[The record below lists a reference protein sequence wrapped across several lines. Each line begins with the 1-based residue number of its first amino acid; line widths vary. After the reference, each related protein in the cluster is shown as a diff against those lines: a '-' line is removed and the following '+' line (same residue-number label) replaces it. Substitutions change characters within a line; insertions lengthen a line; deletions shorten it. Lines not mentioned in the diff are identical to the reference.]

1 MNLQL
6 STLDLILLVA
16 LLIMTG
22 IIIYLC
28 YSLFHGKQE
37 PQLLKQALMQK
48 EQEILALKQNLNKYE
63 NNFEHLRQEHASLRE
78 NYASLSGER
87 NIILENNK
95 KLQNKLDELSTEASD
110 LREAMSA
117 AGAAL
122 DAEKQMREDD
132 RLKSQERD
140 EELKNRLTILGQ
152 QMLKATATEL
162 SNQERLNFQKNVAP
176 LKEELEIFRRFLT
189 QSQNQSASQSGS
201 LLTELKKMQE
211 SQNVLSKQALDLSLA
226 LSSGGKSQG
235 MWGELQ
241 LERVLEN
248 SGLTLGIEYEREV
261 AGVRYQNETGRPD
274 AIIRLPQNHCLII
287 DAKCSLTAYTNFVNA
302 SDKDEKESALK
313 AHISSLK
320 NHINGLKK
328 RDYSNYKSLNSPS
341 FVFMFVPIDGA
352 LSLAINK
359 DSSLYDEAS
368 QSNIYLVSP
377 SSLLPALRVVANLW
391 VLSKQNER
399 IRALASEAQQIYA
412 KFSQVLNAL
421 EDVQKK
427 ESSLNSSIELL
438 NNRLRGGKGNLEGQ
452 LQNFAVK
459 APQVLAQEGLEIKEA

>member
-1 MNLQL
+1 MNMQL
-6 STLDLILLVA
+6 SPLDFILLIA
-16 LLIMTG
+16 LLIMMG
-22 IIIYLC
+22 IVIYLC

-37 PQLLKQALMQK
+37 PHLLKQTLIQK
-48 EQEILALKQNLNKYE
+48 EQELSALTQKLNQCEHK
-63 NNFEHLRQEHASLRE
+63 FELLRQEHAALRE
-78 NYASLSGER
+78 NYAALGKERSL
-87 NIILENNK
+87 ILENNK
-95 KLQNKLDELSTEASD
+95 KLQDKLEELNYEASD

-132 RLKSQERD
+132 RLKAQERD
-140 EELKNRLTILGQ
+140 EELKNRLTLLGQ
-152 QMLKATATEL
+152 QMLKATAAEL
-162 SNQERLNFQKNVAP
+162 SSQERLNFQKNVAP
-176 LKEELEIFRRFLT
+176 LKEELEIFRSFLT

-201 LLTELKKMQE
+201 LLTELKKLQE
-211 SQNVLSKQALDLSLA
+211 SQSVLSKQALDLSLA

-248 SGLTLGIEYEREV
+248 SGLTLGVEYEREV
-261 AGVRYQNETGRPD
+261 AGVRYQNENGRPD

-287 DAKCSLTAYTNFVNA
+287 DAKCSLTAYTSFMNA
-302 SDKDEKESALK
+302 SGKEEKDNALK
-313 AHISSLK
+313 AHISSLR

-359 DSSLYDEAS
+359 DASLYDEAS
-368 QSNIYLVSP
+368 QNNIYLVSP

-427 ESSLNSSIELL
+427 EASLNSSIEVL

-459 APQVLAQEGLEIKEA
+459 APQVLAQEGLEIKDA

>member
-1 MNLQL
+1 MNMQL
-6 STLDLILLVA
+6 SPLDFILLIA
-16 LLIMTG
+16 LLIMMG
-22 IIIYLC
+22 IVIYLC

-37 PQLLKQALMQK
+37 PHLLKQTLIQK
-48 EQEILALKQNLNKYE
+48 EQELSALTQKLNQCEHK
-63 NNFEHLRQEHASLRE
+63 FELLRQEHAALRE
-78 NYASLSGER
+78 NYAALGKERSL
-87 NIILENNK
+87 ILENNK
-95 KLQNKLDELSTEASD
+95 KLQDKLEELNYEASD

-132 RLKSQERD
+132 RLKAQERD
-140 EELKNRLTILGQ
+140 EELKNRLTLLGQ
-152 QMLKATATEL
+152 QMLKATAAEL
-162 SNQERLNFQKNVAP
+162 SSQERLNFQKNVAP
-176 LKEELEIFRRFLT
+176 LKGELEIFRSFLT

-201 LLTELKKMQE
+201 LLTELKKLQE
-211 SQNVLSKQALDLSLA
+211 SQTVLSKQALDLSLA

-248 SGLTLGIEYEREV
+248 SGLTLGVEYEREV
-261 AGVRYQNETGRPD
+261 AGVRYQNENGRPD

-287 DAKCSLTAYTNFVNA
+287 DAKCSLTAYTSFMNA
-302 SDKDEKESALK
+302 SGKEEKDNALK
-313 AHISSLK
+313 AHISSLR

-359 DSSLYDEAS
+359 DASLYDEAS
-368 QSNIYLVSP
+368 QNNIYLVSP

-427 ESSLNSSIELL
+427 EASLNSSIEVL

-459 APQVLAQEGLEIKEA
+459 APQVLAQEGLEIKDA

>member
-6 STLDLILLVA
+6 SAFDFILLAA
-16 LLIMTG
+16 LLLMMC

-28 YSLFHGKQE
+28 YSLFHGKSE
-37 PQLLKQALMQK
+37 PRLLKQTLIQKDQELSALTQK
-48 EQEILALKQNLNKYE
+48 LNKYE
-63 NNFEHLRQEHASLRE
+63 NNFELLRKEHSALRE
-78 NYASLSGER
+78 NYAALSKERSL
-87 NIILENNK
+87 ILENNK
-95 KLQNKLDELSTEASD
+95 KLQDKLEELNDEAAD

-132 RLKSQERD
+132 RLKAQERD

-152 QMLKATATEL
+152 QMLKATAAEL
-162 SNQERLNFQKNVAP
+162 SSQERLSFQKNVAP
-176 LKEELEIFRRFLT
+176 LKEELEIFRKFLA
-189 QSQNQSASQSGS
+189 QSQNQSAVQSGS
-201 LLTELKKMQE
+201 LLTELKKLQE
-211 SQNVLSKQALDLSLA
+211 SQTVLSKQALDLSLA

-248 SGLTLGIEYEREV
+248 SGLTLGVEYEREV
-261 AGVRYQNETGRPD
+261 AGVRYQSENGRPD

-287 DAKCSLTAYTNFVNA
+287 DAKCSLTAYTSFMNA
-302 SDKDEKESALK
+302 SDKEEKDNALK

-368 QSNIYLVSP
+368 RNNIYLVSP

-391 VLSKQNER
+391 ILSKQNER

-427 ESSLNSSIELL
+427 EASLNSSIEIL

-452 LQNFAVK
+452 LQSFAVK

>member
-1 MNLQL
+1 MNMQL
-6 STLDLILLVA
+6 SPLDFILLIA
-16 LLIMTG
+16 LLIMMG
-22 IIIYLC
+22 IVIYLC

-37 PQLLKQALMQK
+37 PHLLKQTLIQK
-48 EQEILALKQNLNKYE
+48 EQELSALTQKLNQCEHK
-63 NNFEHLRQEHASLRE
+63 FELLRQEHAALRE
-78 NYASLSGER
+78 NYAALGKERSL
-87 NIILENNK
+87 ILENNK
-95 KLQNKLDELSTEASD
+95 KLQDKLEELNYEASD

-132 RLKSQERD
+132 RLKAQERD
-140 EELKNRLTILGQ
+140 EELKNRLTLLGQ
-152 QMLKATATEL
+152 QMLKATAAEL
-162 SNQERLNFQKNVAP
+162 SSQERLNFQKNVAP
-176 LKEELEIFRRFLT
+176 LKEELEIFRSFLT

-201 LLTELKKMQE
+201 LLTELKKLQE
-211 SQNVLSKQALDLSLA
+211 SQTVLSKQALDLSLA

-248 SGLTLGIEYEREV
+248 SGLTLGVEYEREV
-261 AGVRYQNETGRPD
+261 AGVRYQNENGRPD

-287 DAKCSLTAYTNFVNA
+287 DAKCSLTAYTSFMNA
-302 SDKDEKESALK
+302 SGKEEKDNALK
-313 AHISSLK
+313 AHISSLR

-359 DSSLYDEAS
+359 DASLYDEAS
-368 QSNIYLVSP
+368 QNNIYLVSP

-427 ESSLNSSIELL
+427 EASLNSSIEVL
-438 NNRLRGGKGNLEGQ
+438 NNRLCGGKGNLEGQ

-459 APQVLAQEGLEIKEA
+459 APQVLAQEGLEIKDA

>member
-1 MNLQL
+1 MNMQL
-6 STLDLILLVA
+6 SPLDFILLIA
-16 LLIMTG
+16 LLIMMG
-22 IIIYLC
+22 IVIYLC

-37 PQLLKQALMQK
+37 PHLLKQTLIQK
-48 EQEILALKQNLNKYE
+48 EQELSALTQKLNQCEHK
-63 NNFEHLRQEHASLRE
+63 FELLRQEHAALRE
-78 NYASLSGER
+78 NYAALGKERSL
-87 NIILENNK
+87 ILENNK
-95 KLQNKLDELSTEASD
+95 KLQDKLEELNYEASD

-132 RLKSQERD
+132 RLKAQERD
-140 EELKNRLTILGQ
+140 EELKNRLTLLGQ
-152 QMLKATATEL
+152 QMLKATAAEL
-162 SNQERLNFQKNVAP
+162 SSQERLNFQKNVAP
-176 LKEELEIFRRFLT
+176 LKEELEIFRSFLT

-201 LLTELKKMQE
+201 LLTELKKLQE
-211 SQNVLSKQALDLSLA
+211 SQSVLSKQALDLSLA

-241 LERVLEN
+241 LERVLES
-248 SGLTLGIEYEREV
+248 SGLTLGVEYEREV
-261 AGVRYQNETGRPD
+261 AGVRYQNENGRPD

-287 DAKCSLTAYTNFVNA
+287 DAKCSLTAYTSFMNA
-302 SDKDEKESALK
+302 SGKEEKDNALK
-313 AHISSLK
+313 AHISSLR

-328 RDYSNYKSLNSPS
+328 RDYSNYNSLNSPS

-359 DSSLYDEAS
+359 DASLYDEAS
-368 QSNIYLVSP
+368 QNNIYLVSP

-427 ESSLNSSIELL
+427 EASLNSSIEVL

-459 APQVLAQEGLEIKEA
+459 APQVLAQEGLEIKDA

>member
-1 MNLQL
+1 MNMQL
-6 STLDLILLVA
+6 SPLDFILLIA
-16 LLIMTG
+16 LLIMMG
-22 IIIYLC
+22 IVIYLC

-37 PQLLKQALMQK
+37 PHLLKQTLIQK
-48 EQEILALKQNLNKYE
+48 EQELSALTQKLNQCEHK
-63 NNFEHLRQEHASLRE
+63 FELLRQEHAALRE
-78 NYASLSGER
+78 NYAALGKERSL
-87 NIILENNK
+87 ILENNK
-95 KLQNKLDELSTEASD
+95 KLQDKLEELNYEASD

-132 RLKSQERD
+132 RLKAQERD
-140 EELKNRLTILGQ
+140 EELKNRLTLLGQ
-152 QMLKATATEL
+152 QMLKATAAEL
-162 SNQERLNFQKNVAP
+162 SSQERLNFQKNVAP
-176 LKEELEIFRRFLT
+176 LKEELEIFRSFLT

-201 LLTELKKMQE
+201 LLTELKKLQE
-211 SQNVLSKQALDLSLA
+211 SQTVLSKQALDLSLA

-248 SGLTLGIEYEREV
+248 SGLTLGVEYEREV
-261 AGVRYQNETGRPD
+261 AGVRYQNENGRPD

-287 DAKCSLTAYTNFVNA
+287 DAKCSLTAYTSFMNA
-302 SDKDEKESALK
+302 SGKEEKDNALK
-313 AHISSLK
+313 AHISSLR

-359 DSSLYDEAS
+359 DASLYDEAS
-368 QSNIYLVSP
+368 QNNIYLVSP

-427 ESSLNSSIELL
+427 EASLNSSIEVL

-459 APQVLAQEGLEIKEA
+459 APQVLAQEGLEIKDA

>member
-1 MNLQL
+1 MNLHL
-6 STLDLILLVA
+6 STFDFILLFS
-16 LLIMTG
+16 LLGMIG
-22 IIIYLC
+22 IVIYLS

-37 PQLLKQALMQK
+37 PRLLKQALMQK
-48 EQEILALKQNLNKYE
+48 EQENLALKQNLNKYE
-63 NNFEHLRQEHASLRE
+63 HNFESLRQEHTNLRE
-78 NYASLSGER
+78 NYAALSGER
-87 NIILENNK
+87 NLILDNNK
-95 KLQNKLDELSTEASD
+95 KLQNKLDDLSNEAAD

-132 RLKSQERD
+132 RLKAQERD

-152 QMLKATATEL
+152 QMLKATASEL
-162 SNQERLNFQKNVAP
+162 SNQERINFQKNVAP

-189 QSQNQSASQSGS
+189 QSQNQGASQSGA
-201 LLTELKKMQE
+201 LLTELKKLQE
-211 SQNVLSKQALDLSLA
+211 SQTVLSKQALDLSLA
-226 LSSGGKSQG
+226 LSAGGKSQG

-261 AGVRYQNETGRPD
+261 AGIRYQGENGRPD

-287 DAKCSLTAYTNFVNA
+287 DAKCSLTAYTNFMNA
-302 SDKDEKESALK
+302 TDKDEKDNALK

-320 NHINGLKK
+320 NHIQGLKK

-352 LSLAINK
+352 LFLAINK
-359 DSSLYDEAS
+359 DTTLYDEAS
-368 QSNIYLVSP
+368 QNNIYLVSP

-427 ESSLNSSIELL
+427 EASLSSSLEVL

-452 LQNFAVK
+452 LQNFSVK
-459 APQVLAQEGLEIKEA
+459 APQVLEQEGLEVTDA